1 LIVSDD
7 YMLGDLISEEKGK
20 ITSQRV
26 LDVEGGEPK
35 IETSFS
41 ATGNYRGVET
51 TATVTYWGSL
61 RPGGAIYG
69 EGQGVLMSKDGQEMA
84 TWTGQGIGRFTN
96 PGKIRFAGSLFFN
109 TPSTGKLAFL
119 NNLVGVFEYEAD
131 ELGNTSAKAW
141 EWK

>member
-1 LIVSDD
+1 
-7 YMLGDLISEEKGK
+7 MLGDLISEEQGK

-26 LDVEGGEPK
+26 LDVKGGEPK

-41 ATGNYRGVET
+41 AVGNCRGVET
-51 TATVTYWGSL
+51 TDTVTYWGSP

-84 TWTGQGIGRFTN
+84 TWTGQGVGRFTS
-96 PGKIRFAGSLFFN
+96 PGKIRFTGSLFLN
-109 TPSTGKLAFL
+109 TSSTGRLAFL
-119 NNLVGVFEYEAD
+119 SNLVGVFEYEID
-131 ELGNTSAKAW
+131 ESGNTSAKVW

>member
-1 LIVSDD
+1 MIVSDD

-20 ITSQRV
+20 ITSQKV

-35 IETSFS
+35 IETTFS
-41 ATGNYRGVET
+41 ATGNYRGTET
-51 TATVTYWGSL
+51 TANITYWSTP

-84 TWTGQGIGRFTN
+84 TWTGQGIGRVTS
-96 PGKIRFAGSLFFN
+96 PGKIRFAGSLFFS
-109 TPSTGKLAFL
+109 TSSTGKLSFL
-119 NNLVGVFEYEAD
+119 NNLVGVFEYESD
-131 ELGNTSAKAW
+131 ESGNTSAKAW

>member
-26 LDVEGGEPK
+26 LDVEDGEPK
-35 IETSFS
+35 IETTFS
-41 ATGNYRGVET
+41 AIGSYRSVET
-51 TATVTYWGSL
+51 TATVTYSGSL

-84 TWTGQGIGRFTN
+84 TWTGQGIGRVTS
-96 PGKIRFAGSLFFN
+96 PGKIRFAGSLFFS
-109 TPSTGKLAFL
+109 TSSTGKLSFL
-119 NNLVGVFEYEAD
+119 NNLVGVFEYESD
-131 ELGNTSAKAW
+131 ESGNTSAKAW